1 MSPIKSEI
9 KILQVTVKI
18 YLSFIR
24 AYPSSKILGTKI
36 VDLTMQ
42 IWFPWWCSIKTV
54 PVYLA
59 NFKQN
64 GSNVTILYMRTNDIL
79 NSEINKDIL
88 TDNFINIACNVLGLV

>member
-36 VDLTMQ
+36 VDLTM
-42 IWFPWWCSIKTV
+42 
-54 PVYLA
+54 
-59 NFKQN
+59 
-64 GSNVTILYMRTNDIL
+64 
-79 NSEINKDIL
+79 
-88 TDNFINIACNVLGLV
+88 